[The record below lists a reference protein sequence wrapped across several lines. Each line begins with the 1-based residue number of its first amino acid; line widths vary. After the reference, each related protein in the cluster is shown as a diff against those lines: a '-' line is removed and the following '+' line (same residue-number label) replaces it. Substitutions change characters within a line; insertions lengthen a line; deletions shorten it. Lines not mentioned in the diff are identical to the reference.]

1 MYVKSSILTAASGLV
16 GWRYSTDSNYTS
28 IGERSSSSGYY
39 VNDLPG
45 ISVGL
50 LTYARNEFGVCDYID
65 AVHESETLKVMDA
78 FIAKQKRDLTTKEL
92 LSHNTL
98 VQDFNDLDDAISRN
112 SRFMGYVI
120 TPRESNTI
128 VSKIKSVGFIS
139 SAAQSFTLYLY
150 DTSHKSA
157 IQSETITIT
166 QADTIEWTTLDWDVS
181 FDREAGSAG
190 QSYLLGYFEDDL
202 SADLYEQDWTTE
214 SAHVASRIFGH
225 YMGVYPLRI
234 VSTELNGTYIPNRD
248 QIPSMGTCK
257 TPGFN
262 LRFNTKCDIS
272 KVLVDN
278 IDMFAQAVQYA
289 IAVRILGDVLKSN
302 IDLNAVSNA
311 RDKREDYKELIQEYN
326 TKLYG
331 GYMQNI
337 GGADL
342 YIRGIIDQLSFDFS
356 YLDPVCLKKKSGEIV
371 YAKWE

>member
-1 MYVKSSILTAASGLV
+1 M
-16 GWRYSTDSNYTS
+16 
-28 IGERSSSSGYY
+28 
-39 VNDLPG
+39 
-45 ISVGL
+45 
-50 LTYARNEFGVCDYID
+50 TYARNEFSVCDYVN
-65 AVHESETLKVMDA
+65 AVHESETLKVIDA
-78 FIAKQKRDLTTKEL
+78 FIAKQKKDLSTKEL

-98 VQDFNDLDDAISRN
+98 VQEFDDLNYAITRN

-120 TPRESNTI
+120 TPRESNSI
-128 VSKIKSVGFIS
+128 VSKIKSIGFIS
-139 SAAQSFTLYLY
+139 AAAQSFTLYLF

-157 IQSETITIT
+157 IQSQTVTIT

-202 SADLYEQDWTTE
+202 TSNLYEQDWTTE

-262 LRFNTKCDIS
+262 LRFNTKCDIT

-302 IDLNAVSNA
+302 IDLNVVSNA
-311 RDKREDYKELIQEYN
+311 RDKREDLKELLAEYN
-326 TKLYG
+326 GKLHG
-331 GYMQNI
+331 GILENGNYVP
-337 GGADL
+337 
-342 YIRGIIDQLSFDFS
+342 GILDRLSFDFS
-356 YLDPVCLKKKSGEIV
+356 YLDPVCLKKKANEIV
-371 YAKWE
+371 YARWE